1 AWFEMSASYARRH
14 AELACSG
21 YAVGLAIVIVRA
33 GSFET
38 EVSQD
43 DAQGEICRKW
53 SDCRQGCG
61 HPSLRALFYTDL
73 DEAYRSECGP
83 ADGSVIFFQSIRCR
97 KAI

>member
-1 AWFEMSASYARRH
+1 VLQPVPRSLYRFTAVRRNRSARFEMSASYARRH

-43 DAQGEICRKW
+43 DAQG
-53 SDCRQGCG
+53 
-61 HPSLRALFYTDL
+61 
-73 DEAYRSECGP
+73 
-83 ADGSVIFFQSIRCR
+83 
-97 KAI
+97 